1 MGVENTAPLEAE
13 NAPVC
18 RAKRGRSVMVHGV
31 LVQVSGLGVLVM
43 GDSGI
48 GKTACGLDLVA
59 RGCFWIA
66 DDAVVL
72 ERRGDV
78 LYGRGHE
85 RTKKLIAVRGRGVLD
100 TRSLLGAE
108 AILDETQVALVI
120 QFIRHSHAQGKGR
133 DGESESFLEIE
144 GIPVCC
150 RRMTLGGGSG
160 KMADEVIALV
170 KRTLLE
176 AKRGTREEDDE
187 EADARGHHYGAVR
200 FR

>member
-1 MGVENTAPLEAE
+1 MGVENAAPLKAE

-18 RAKRGRSVMVHGV
+18 RAKQGRSVVVHGV

-100 TRSLLGAE
+100 TRCLLGAE
-108 AILDETQVALVI
+108 AILDETQVSLVI
-120 QFIRHSHAQGKGR
+120 QFIRHSYTQGKDR
-133 DGESESFLEIE
+133 DGESESLLEIE

-150 RRMTLGGGSG
+150 RRVTLGGGSG
-160 KMADEVIALV
+160 KMADEVLASV
-170 KRTLLE
+170 KRALLE

-187 EADARGHHYGAVR
+187 EADARSHHHGAVR